1 LTKNK
6 DKYKKGYVYIAILG
20 FINILYEELEK
31 MKKMKDLN
39 ANINLSKAE
48 EKAKGFVSEFKE
60 FAMKGNVVDLAI
72 GMIIGSAFTS
82 IVNSLVK
89 DVITPLI
96 GAITGG
102 LDFSNL
108 FISLDGTKYATL
120 AEAQE
125 AGAAVLAY
133 GNFIT
138 AVINFLIVAL
148 VIFIVFKKL
157 LAPRKKKE
165 EVPAAPTEKECPYCK
180 STININATRCP
191 HCTSELN

>member
-1 LTKNK
+1 
-6 DKYKKGYVYIAILG
+6 
-20 FINILYEELEK
+20 
-31 MKKMKDLN
+31 MKKIKDIKELN
-39 ANINLSKAE
+39 PDIDLSKAE
-48 EKAKGFVSEFKE
+48 EKAKGFLTEFKE

-96 GAITGG
+96 GALTGG

-157 LAPRKKKE
+157 LAPRKKKD
-165 EVPAAPTEKECPYCK
+165 VAPAAPTEKECPYCK

-191 HCTSELN
+191 HCTSELE

>member
-1 LTKNK
+1 
-6 DKYKKGYVYIAILG
+6 
-20 FINILYEELEK
+20 
-31 MKKMKDLN
+31 MKKIKDLKELN
-39 ANINLSKAE
+39 PDIDLSKAE
-48 EKAKGFVSEFKE
+48 EKAKGFLAEFKE

-157 LAPRKKKE
+157 LAPRKKKD
-165 EVPAAPTEKECPYCK
+165 VASAAPTEKECPYCK

-191 HCTSELN
+191 HCTSELE

>member
-1 LTKNK
+1 
-6 DKYKKGYVYIAILG
+6 
-20 FINILYEELEK
+20 
-31 MKKMKDLN
+31 MKKIKDLKELN
-39 ANINLSKAE
+39 PDIDLSKAE
-48 EKAKGFVSEFKE
+48 EKAKGFLTEFKE

-96 GAITGG
+96 GALTGG

-108 FISLDGTKYATL
+108 FISLDGTNYATL

-125 AGAAVLAY
+125 AGAAVLSY

-148 VIFIVFKKL
+148 VIFIVFKKI
-157 LAPRKKKE
+157 LAPRKKKD
-165 EVPAAPTEKECPYCK
+165 VAPATPTEKECPYCK

-191 HCTSELN
+191 HCTSELE